1 MQSPT
6 SQMQCP
12 NPDCLCEDT
21 PLGQRLCQRCK
32 TPLTYRYLWAI
43 GKGVEKIA
51 PGTVV
56 GDRYQVIAPQIWL
69 DTRPNRPPEAPEEIP
84 ENLLSYLKLFAYRL
98 HIPTIYSF
106 TVWESTGVLLLENAP
121 IDQSGNLFPAIA
133 SLLPT
138 ATAVRQVYW
147 LWQLLDLWV
156 PLKELGVATSLLI
169 PENIRIE
176 GWRVRLRALYLD
188 GESHSPQLHEV
199 AALWQTWVAGFRDT
213 VQQPLQRIIDQMQ
226 ALDTDAP
233 LDQVQAIA
241 LQLNQLLLERA
252 ATLPL
257 RLGVAS
263 ATSTGPRR
271 NLNEDYCY
279 PHPSTSGSPE
289 SDNLASHLAI
299 VCDGVGGHAGGEVA
313 SQMAVRSLQIQ
324 LRALLTEI
332 SEQTE
337 ISSPQVIAEQLEA
350 LIRIANNLIANQNDE
365 QEREARD
372 RMGTTLVMAL
382 QLPQIL
388 KTEDGEGNG
397 HELYLGHLGDSR
409 AYWITPRYCHL
420 LTVDDDVAGREV
432 RNGRNLHREALRRVD
447 GGVLTQAVGT
457 RVADYIYPTLQR
469 FILEEDGVLLL
480 CSDGLSDKDR
490 VEQYWETVFQPLFKE
505 KATLEET
512 AQRWVDLANEKS
524 GHDNV
529 SVVLM
534 RCQVSPEQPKLFDP
548 TRVVADEKTAKPEE
562 TDLSESARA
571 LLYDTAEAPRQAEI
585 PKTPTPGKSNYWMQV
600 LSLLLAMFMVG
611 LGSTIVWQWLS
622 PESFN
627 RFWQRYP
634 ASENSTPEQ

>member
-1 MQSPT
+1 M
-6 SQMQCP
+6 
-12 NPDCLCEDT
+12 
-21 PLGQRLCQRCK
+21 GQRLCQRCK

-43 GKGVEKIA
+43 GNGIEKIA

-56 GDRYQVIAPQIWL
+56 GDRYRVIAPQIWL

-84 ENLLSYLKLFAYRL
+84 ENLLAYLKLFAYRL
-98 HIPTIYSF
+98 HTPTIYSF

-121 IDQSGNLFPAIA
+121 IDSSGKLFPAIA

-169 PENIRIE
+169 PDNIRIE

-188 GESHSPQLHEV
+188 NEETAPPQLGDL
-199 AALWQTWVAGFRDT
+199 AALWQSWATGYRET
-213 VQQPLQRIIDQMQ
+213 IQQPLQQISEAMQ
-226 ALDTDAP
+226 AVEINAP
-233 LDQVQAIA
+233 PEKIQAIA

-257 RLGVAS
+257 RLNIAS

-271 NLNEDYCY
+271 SLNEDYCY
-279 PHPSTSGSPE
+279 PHPNARSSSE
-289 SDNLASHLAI
+289 SDALASHLAI

-324 LRALLTEI
+324 LRALLNEI

-337 ISSPQVIAEQLEA
+337 LSSPQVVAEQLEA

-382 QLPQIL
+382 QLPQML
-388 KTEDGEGNG
+388 QTEDGQGNS

-420 LTVDDDVAGREV
+420 LTVDDDVAVREV
-432 RNGRNLHREALRRVD
+432 RNGRNLHREALRRMD

-457 RVADYIYPTLQR
+457 RVGDYIYPTLQR

-490 VEQYWETVFQPLFKE
+490 VEQYWETVFQPLFKDR
-505 KATLEET
+505 ATLDEI

-534 RCQVSPEQPKLFDP
+534 HCQVTPEQPRLFDP
-548 TRVVADEKTAKPEE
+548 SRVVAEEKTAEPTE
-562 TDLSESARA
+562 TELSESARA

-600 LSLLLAMFMVG
+600 LTLLLAMLVVG
-611 LGSTIVWQWLS
+611 VGSTIVWQLLS

-634 ASENSTPEQ
+634 APEETTPEQ